1 MKKWIKRNLV
11 NIILFGIMILG
22 FALLGY
28 PAFADWW
35 NSFHQSRA
43 IMSYTEN
50 VARMDTAE
58 YERILTSA
66 YAYNEEKGITKD
78 KERVELIIRKT
89 RLEYSI
95 DSKRA
100 AIGILKET
108 VAKLEKVKYKKL
120 NAKIPQTDILK
131 GNYSIDDWKWMR
143 ADFESNP
150 IYPEDLQFRTPLGT
164 IVRTKSEWMIAMAFE
179 LLGIPYRY
187 EQVHY
192 IAGNVYYPDFTIRKQ
207 DGTIVIWEHF
217 GLMEDS
223 RYAKKAKYKI
233 EIFQNA
239 GFRQHTNFICTYEDD
254 IKSQEDIENIIKRF
268 YFV

>member
-1 MKKWIKRNLV
+1 MEKRLLIKS
-11 NIILFGIMILG
+11 I
-22 FALLGY
+22 
-28 PAFADWW
+28 
-35 NSFHQSRA
+35 
-43 IMSYTEN
+43 
-50 VARMDTAE
+50 
-58 YERILTSA
+58 ERIIELEEGSLRKLEKEYSNIKTGKLIVRKRGSIITFGEKRG
-66 YAYNEEKGITKD
+66 NEEKGITKD

-164 IVRTKSEWMIAMAFE
+164 IVRTKSEWMIAMALE

-192 IAGNVYYPDFTIRKQ
+192 IAGNVYYPDFPIRKQ

-217 GLMEDS
+217 GLMDNRE
-223 RYAKKAKYKI
+223 YAKNAFFKMDLYNTYGI
-233 EIFQNA
+233 EPADKLIMTFENRNNPLSLEQVD
-239 GFRQHTNFICTYEDD
+239 RIIED
-254 IKSQEDIENIIKRF
+254 KF
-268 YFV
+268 L

>member
-1 MKKWIKRNLV
+1 LEKRLLIKS
-11 NIILFGIMILG
+11 I
-22 FALLGY
+22 
-28 PAFADWW
+28 
-35 NSFHQSRA
+35 
-43 IMSYTEN
+43 
-50 VARMDTAE
+50 
-58 YERILTSA
+58 ERIIELEEGSLRKLEKEYSNIKTGKLIVRKRGSIITFGEKRG
-66 YAYNEEKGITKD
+66 NEEKGITKD